1 MNRKS
6 LLPGSADFGHAF
18 EHLVIQELIAY
29 IAYNRNRQLLSY
41 WRSASGYEVDAII
54 GNAQIAIEIKST
66 HEVKSN
72 DTKGLKAF
80 LEDFPN
86 CRLIIVSL
94 DERPRNL
101 NGVEVIPVSH
111 FFEMLWKDE
120 IVKQS

>member
-111 FFEMLWKDE
+111 FLRCSGKMK
-120 IVKQS
+120 